1 MRVSDLQ
8 MKDVVS
14 LVDGKRLGR
23 IVDIDIEES
32 GNINF
37 FIVEQ
42 RRFFR
47 IFGSREEVN
56 ININQIKKI
65 GTDVILVEI

>member
-1 MRVSDLQ
+1 MRVSYLQ
-8 MKDVVS
+8 IKDVVS
-14 LVDGKRLGR
+14 LTDGKRLGR
-23 IVDIDIEES
+23 IVDIDIQDN
-32 GNINF
+32 GLINY

-47 IFGSREEVN
+47 FFGTREEVSVG
-56 ININQIKKI
+56 INQIKKI